1 MTGQAEAAAPA
12 SLAAFDGAVLTALK
26 EAEQALSDYAAK
38 GDRNARLWEACKHS
52 EAAHRLADRRYHAGS
67 IGCSSNGTPSANS
80 SPRAAHS
87 PPQTSSSIAARR
99 PVPDARRRLDTSTPA
114 QP

>member
-1 MTGQAEAAAPA
+1 MTGDQAEAAAPA

-26 EAEQALSDYAAK
+26 EAEQTLSDYAAK
-38 GDRNARLWEACKHS
+38 GYRNARLWEA

-80 SPRAAHS
+80 SPRAARW
-87 PPQTSSSIAARR
+87 PPQTSSSIAACR
-99 PVPDARRRLDTSTPA
+99 PVPDARRRLDTPAPA